1 MTCKVVI
8 LYRASR
14 TLSNSLWR
22 VDNVDIHLLL
32 LDSRTRASECFLF
45 LKQKQLLTLLLL
57 VSQHVRCM
65 YTYCTTTLSSPSV
78 VWVESSQR
86 RAVTQVAAAAH
97 TSVILLLTIIF
108 KVEQIKNVIQQ
119 QVFMDDETSHE
130 TSATTWVK
138 LCPATDYFVV
148 NCMKYVVN
156 SNT

>member
-1 MTCKVVI
+1 MALLYD

-78 VWVESSQR
+78 V
-86 RAVTQVAAAAH
+86 
-97 TSVILLLTIIF
+97 
-108 KVEQIKNVIQQ
+108 
-119 QVFMDDETSHE
+119 
-130 TSATTWVK
+130 
-138 LCPATDYFVV
+138 
-148 NCMKYVVN
+148 
-156 SNT
+156 